1 MIKKVILKVT
11 LIHISIILTYKEYFS
26 DIFQKNGLARPALR
40 KKYLYVP
47 K

>member
-26 DIFQKNGLARPALR
+26 DIFQKNGLASI
-40 KKYLYVP
+40 KKKVSVCT
-47 K
+47 